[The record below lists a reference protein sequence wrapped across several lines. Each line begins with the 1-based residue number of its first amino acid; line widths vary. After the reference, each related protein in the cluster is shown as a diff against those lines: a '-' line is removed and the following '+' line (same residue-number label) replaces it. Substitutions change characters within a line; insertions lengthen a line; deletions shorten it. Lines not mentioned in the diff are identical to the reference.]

1 VWSNAYSVSSEAA
14 AMPQLPSPRPTVIS
28 ITSGKGGVG
37 KTLTSIHLA
46 MNARR
51 RGERVLLL
59 DGDLG
64 LSNVDVVLG
73 LKARYN
79 IKDVLDGHAALRDI
93 ILEGPHGVHI
103 IPSGSGISSLTAL
116 SHVQKQILLDQ
127 TRDIEGAYDT
137 IFIDTGAGI
146 SDCVMHFNR
155 LADRVIVV
163 TTPEP
168 HAMTDAYAMIKVLH
182 EQTDHPHIFLLI
194 NQARSRDESL
204 KVFSRLSEVSQRFL
218 QLKIFHLGH
227 VPFDPDVPMRVLK
240 RRVALSDVAHTL
252 AGQAWA
258 QVAQKISCAK
268 DARHTSKHEQH
279 DTWHR
284 LLSGPS
290 SLGLTASL

>member
-1 VWSNAYSVSSEAA
+1 MPPSISS
-14 AMPQLPSPRPTVIS
+14 RPTVIS

-51 RGERVLLL
+51 RGGRVLLL

-79 IKDVLDGHAALRDI
+79 IKDVIDGHASLRDI
-93 ILEGPHGVHI
+93 VLEGPCGVHI

-116 SHVQKQILLDQ
+116 SPIQKQIILDQ
-127 TRDIEGAYDT
+127 TREIQDAYDT

-155 LADRVIVV
+155 IADKVIIV

-168 HAMTDAYAMIKVLH
+168 HAMTDAYAMIKVLS
-182 EQTDHPHIFLLI
+182 EQTANPSIFLLI
-194 NQARSRDESL
+194 NQTRSSEESL
-204 KVFSRLSEVSQRFL
+204 KVFSRVSEVSMRFL
-218 QLKIFHLGH
+218 RLKIHHLGH
-227 VPFDPDVPMRVLK
+227 VPYDPDVPMRVLK
-240 RRVALSDVAHTL
+240 RRVAFNDVAHTL
-252 AGQAWA
+252 AGQAWT
-258 QVAQKISCAK
+258 QIAQKIAG
-268 DARHTSKHEQH
+268 AREDSIRKSHERM
-279 DTWHR
+279 DPWYR
-284 LLSGPS
+284 LVGGVPTPGSTV
-290 SLGLTASL
+290 SL

>member
-1 VWSNAYSVSSEAA
+1 MPSNSSTK
-14 AMPQLPSPRPTVIS
+14 PTVIS

-51 RGERVLLL
+51 RGDRVLLL

-79 IKDVLDGHAALRDI
+79 IKDVIDGHATLKDI
-93 ILEGPHGVHI
+93 ILEGPYGVHI

-116 SHVQKQILLDQ
+116 SHFQKQILLDQ

-155 LADRVIVV
+155 IADRVIVV

-168 HAMTDAYAMIKVLH
+168 HAMTDAYAMIKVLN
-182 EQTDHPHIFLLI
+182 EQTENPSVFLLI
-194 NQARSRDESL
+194 NQARSADESV
-204 KVFSRLSEVSQRFL
+204 KVFSRLAEVSQRFL
-218 QLKIFHLGH
+218 KLKIFHLGH
-227 VPFDPDVPMRVLK
+227 IPYDPDVPMRVLK

-258 QVAQKISCAK
+258 QVAQKVSNVREAK
-268 DARHTSKHEQH
+268 NNFVHEKL

-284 LLSGPS
+284 LLSGPPTLVS
-290 SLGLTASL
+290 TASL